1 MKSNIIRITIVL
13 LATLF
18 LAGCNDFLK
27 TSPTDRVSDQL
38 VWQNTKYADLYIN
51 NFYAYFDRYGVF
63 GNDQFSGN
71 MTEGLTNTLK
81 YGSYQPG
88 SKAGDSNN
96 YVFYPERIST
106 SQNLLDVWNST
117 YERIRRINEFLES
130 MYRLSNF
137 TVEQKTLYEAQAR
150 FFRAYCY
157 FQLAKRHGG
166 VILYTDINFQKS
178 KNRSSAEETWNLIS
192 SDLDFAA
199 DNLPE
204 EWDAQNAGRLT
215 KTMVWAF
222 KSRAML
228 YAERWQDAKDAADKV
243 VSSGKYSLE
252 AEYADAWKG
261 SNAEAIIQ
269 VLYNQVSGPNH
280 IFDKS
285 YCPYG
290 DYLASGADEN
300 GGCAG
305 PTQEMVEAYEA
316 ADGSVVDWSPW
327 HQKTTQTPPYDQ
339 LEPRFHAT
347 VLYNGATWKGA
358 VMDITPTGE
367 HGRYMDYRADNYAKG
382 RTVTGYYLRKL
393 MDETKKNVVQYPSQ
407 QTWVELRLAEVYL
420 NRAEAEFR
428 LQNNGAALADLNVIR
443 ARVNLPARTGIAGD
457 ALFNAIR
464 HERMIELAYEGHL
477 FWDMRRW
484 RLADKEYNNYRVHG
498 LRITGTAPDYT
509 YEYVDADL
517 QDRKFL
523 AKTYVFPI
531 PDSEITTNTGVEQ
544 YDEWK

>member
-1 MKSNIIRITIVL
+1 MKHTIIRLTAAFIAAL
-13 LATLF
+13 L

-38 VWQNTKYADLYIN
+38 VWQNTRYADLYLN
-51 NFYAYFDRYGVF
+51 NFYAYIDRYGVF
-63 GNDQFSGN
+63 GGEQFSGN

-81 YGSYQPG
+81 YGSNQPG

-106 SQNLLDVWNST
+106 SQNLLDLWGGT
-117 YERIRRINEFLES
+117 YTRIRRINEFLES
-130 MYRLSNF
+130 MYRLSSF
-137 TVEQKTLYEAQAR
+137 SADQKTLYEAQVR

-166 VILYTDINFQKS
+166 VILYTDIDFKKS
-178 KNRSSAEETWNLIS
+178 KNRSSAEETWNLIA

-199 DNLPE
+199 ENVPD
-204 EWDAQNAGRLT
+204 EWDAANAGRLT

-228 YAERWQDAKDAADKV
+228 YAERWQEAKDASDKV
-243 VSSGKYSLE
+243 ISSGKYKL
-252 AEYADAWKG
+252 ADEYAGAWKG
-261 SNAEAIIQ
+261 SNSEAIIQ

-280 IFDKS
+280 TFDKS

-316 ADGSVVDWSPW
+316 ADGTVVDWSAW
-327 HQKTTQTPPYDQ
+327 HEKTTQKPPYDR

-347 VLYNGATWKGA
+347 VLYNGATWKGGIL
-358 VMDITPTGE
+358 DITPDGE

-393 MDETKKNVVQYPSQ
+393 MDESKTNVVQYPSQ

-420 NRAEAEFR
+420 NRAEATFR
-428 LQNNGAALADLNVIR
+428 LGENGAALADINTVR
-443 ARVNLPARTGIAGD
+443 ARVNLPARSGLSGE
-457 ALFNAIR
+457 ALFDAIR
-464 HERMIELAYEGHL
+464 HERLIELAYEGHL

-484 RLADKEYNNYRVHG
+484 RLADKEYDNYRVHG

-517 QDRKFL
+517 QDRKFFT
-523 AKTYVFPI
+523 KTYVLPI
-531 PDSEITTNTGVEQ
+531 PDSEITTNTGIEQ